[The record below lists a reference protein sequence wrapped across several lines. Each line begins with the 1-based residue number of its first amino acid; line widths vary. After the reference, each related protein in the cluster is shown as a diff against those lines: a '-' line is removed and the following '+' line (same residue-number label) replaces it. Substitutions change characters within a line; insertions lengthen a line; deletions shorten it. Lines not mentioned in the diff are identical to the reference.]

1 MALKSGQLSFLIAD
15 TLRPHSID
23 FVSTRFQGS
32 KKRLTDWIW
41 ENVSHLDF
49 DSVLDLF
56 GGTGSVSHMFKAAG
70 KAVVYNDMLRFN
82 WHIGRALIENNATY
96 LSEQD
101 TETILTRHD
110 QLKYPSFIADTFR
123 GIYFTSAENAWLDQ
137 ANHNIETMLDD
148 EYKKCIARFALYQAC
163 IIKRPYNLF
172 HRSNLYMR
180 EADVK
185 RSFGNKTTWNKPFE
199 TFFRKFVREANRAV
213 FDNAQHNIA
222 LNSEALDVDTAD
234 CDLVYIDPPYVP
246 DGGSATDYFAF
257 YQFLEGLADYENW
270 PARIDRTTKH
280 LAIPSPTTPWV
291 RRKEVVAAFD
301 AVLEKCCQKKIVI
314 SYRDDGIPS
323 IEVLTHKLM
332 ALGKKPTIHR
342 LPQKYVLSTRSTHEV
357 LIVAA

>member
-1 MALKSGQLSFLIAD
+1 MSLKSGQMSILIAD
-15 TLRPHSID
+15 ALRPHNID

-41 ENVSHLDF
+41 TNVSHLEF

-70 KAVVYNDMLRFN
+70 KAVVYNDVLRFN
-82 WHIGRALIENNATY
+82 WHIARALIENNAIH
-96 LSEQD
+96 LSDQD
-101 TETILTRHD
+101 TEAVLTRHAH
-110 QLKYPSFIADTFR
+110 LEYPSFISDTFR
-123 GIYFTSAENAWLDQ
+123 GIYFTSVENAWLDQ
-137 ANHNIETMLDD
+137 ATHNIETVLSD

-163 IIKRPYNLF
+163 TIKRPYNLF

-199 TFFRKFVREANRAV
+199 TFFRKFVREANSAV
-213 FDNAQHNIA
+213 FDNSRNNIA
-222 LNSEALDVDTAD
+222 LNLEALEVDAE

-257 YQFLEGLADYENW
+257 YQFLEGLADYANW
-270 PARIDRTTKH
+270 PARIDRMTKH
-280 LAIPSPTTPWV
+280 LAIPSPATPWV
-291 RRKEVVAAFD
+291 RRKEVAGAFD
-301 AVLEKCCQKKIVI
+301 AILEKHRDQKIVI
-314 SYRDDGIPS
+314 SYRDDGVPCIQA
-323 IEVLTHKLM
+323 LTSKLV
-332 ALGKKPTIHR
+332 ALGKKPVIHR

-357 LIVAA
+357 LIVAT